1 MKAGI
6 YVRVSTSQQVDRE
19 SLKFQEERLRD
30 YCKSQGFSVHKIYR
44 EEGVSAKDTNRPRL
58 SELMSDVKSGDIQ
71 VVVVTKLDRITRSL
85 KDMIGLIEFFQQH
98 DAKLVSITQNI
109 DTTGPMGR
117 FILNILGAVGQ
128 VEREIDSERVSEH
141 MHHRALSGK
150 WNGGPVAFGFVTKE
164 RIFKELKAAG
174 KKEDEALRRA
184 AELCPESKKLYID
197 EREGG
202 IVKKIYDYYLRF
214 KSIRKVTHLLNKE
227 EIKTRRGR
235 PWATPS
241 IARMLTNP
249 TYTGK
254 AWYGKRKTDLVTGKL
269 KKVSREKWK
278 IVAGEHKGIISEELF
293 GRVQDLLRQKY
304 VKPSRA
310 EKAYL
315 LKGLL
320 RCGLCNGIM
329 FAYTYHKKTPKG
341 RVPYLY
347 YRCQNSVQK
356 GDSVCRGMNLRGED
370 IEKSVEETILGLSEN
385 GKFLQDRE
393 LMMKTYFEELGTA
406 KPKIEEQKNNL
417 LLEEKRLE
425 DKKSA
430 LLEKLEDRIIDDA
443 DFTERYE
450 AIKKE
455 LESIH
460 GRMTEL
466 ASKGENVDAKK
477 LALQISFDELSNL
490 KKTWPALSDEGK
502 QLKLQAIIDRIT
514 AREIK
519 DDKLKLTTTIFLD
532 SLNSRKKSGLV
543 EVLSRRGRDSLRKL
557 T

>member
-1 MKAGI
+1 
-6 YVRVSTSQQVDRE
+6 
-19 SLKFQEERLRD
+19 
-30 YCKSQGFSVHKIYR
+30 
-44 EEGVSAKDTNRPRL
+44 
-58 SELMSDVKSGDIQ
+58 
-71 VVVVTKLDRITRSL
+71 
-85 KDMIGLIEFFQQH
+85 
-98 DAKLVSITQNI
+98 
-109 DTTGPMGR
+109 
-117 FILNILGAVGQ
+117 
-128 VEREIDSERVSEH
+128 
-141 MHHRALSGK
+141 
-150 WNGGPVAFGFVTKE
+150 
-164 RIFKELKAAG
+164 
-174 KKEDEALRRA
+174 
-184 AELCPESKKLYID
+184 
-197 EREGG
+197 
-202 IVKKIYDYYLRF
+202 
-214 KSIRKVTHLLNKE
+214 
-227 EIKTRRGR
+227 
-235 PWATPS
+235 
-241 IARMLTNP
+241 MLTNL

-254 AWYGKRKTDLVTGKL
+254 AWYGKRKTDMVTGKL

-278 IVAGEHKGIISEELF
+278 IVIGEHKGIISEELF
-293 GRVQDLLRQKY
+293 GKVQDLLRQRH

-310 EKAYL
+310 GKAYL

-356 GDSVCRGMNLRGED
+356 GDSVCKGMNLRGED
-370 IEKSVEETILGLSEN
+370 IEKSVEETILNLSEN
-385 GKFLQDRE
+385 GKFLEDRE

-406 KPKIEEQKNNL
+406 KPDIEEEKTKL

-460 GRMTEL
+460 DRMAQL

-477 LALQISFDELSNL
+477 FALQISFDELSNL
-490 KKTWPALSDEGK
+490 KKTWPGLSDEGK

-514 AREIK
+514 AREMK
-519 DDKLKLTTTIFLD
+519 DNKIKLTTTIFLD

-543 EVLSRRGRDSLRKL
+543 EVLSRRGRGSLPRQA
-557 T
+557 